1 MVHLHNTLG
10 RSIQEF
16 VPQDEG
22 KVSMYMCGPTVQ
34 SAPHLGH
41 GRAYVFFDV
50 FARYF
55 AWLGNDVTYVINVTD
70 VDDKIIDAA
79 KGGGIEVREHAEAM
93 EKQFFDGMDALGN
106 RRPDV
111 APRATEHIPQM
122 LALIAILIDKGHAY
136 AAGGDVYFSVRTH
149 DSYLTLSGQNLDDM
163 QAGARVDVNDDKRDP
178 LDFALW
184 KGAKPGEPSWD
195 SPWGPGRPGWH
206 IECSAM
212 ASEYLGINFDIHGG
226 GSDLIFPHHENEIA
240 QTRAATGEEFARY
253 WLHNGM
259 LNLGGQKMAKSTGVM
274 IPLSEA
280 TALYSAP
287 VLRLFYLRSH
297 YRSDAEYSEGLLDD
311 AVAAWSRLTAFR
323 RRVDVGD
330 AVPDSD
336 SVEAFRAAMDED
348 FNTPDA
354 ISVLFEIARSGNKR
368 LDDGEGAGELG
379 AAFDLI
385 AGVLGMVVAD
395 TSLDDVA
402 GGITNLADELGIT
415 GSIPG
420 ELIEAIIAL
429 RTEARAEKNWAV
441 ADQIRDGFGALG
453 IVVEDTSNGVRWHRE

>member
-1 MVHLHNTLG
+1 
-10 RSIQEF
+10 
-16 VPQDEG
+16 
-22 KVSMYMCGPTVQ
+22 
-34 SAPHLGH
+34 
-41 GRAYVFFDV
+41 
-50 FARYF
+50 
-55 AWLGNDVTYVINVTD
+55 
-70 VDDKIIDAA
+70 
-79 KGGGIEVREHAEAM
+79 
-93 EKQFFDGMDALGN
+93 
-106 RRPDV
+106 
-111 APRATEHIPQM
+111 
-122 LALIAILIDKGHAY
+122 
-136 AAGGDVYFSVRTH
+136 
-149 DSYLTLSGQNLDDM
+149 
-163 QAGARVDVNDDKRDP
+163 
-178 LDFALW
+178 
-184 KGAKPGEPSWD
+184 
-195 SPWGPGRPGWH
+195 
-206 IECSAM
+206 
-212 ASEYLGINFDIHGG
+212 
-226 GSDLIFPHHENEIA
+226 
-240 QTRAATGEEFARY
+240 
-253 WLHNGM
+253 
-259 LNLGGQKMAKSTGVM
+259 M

-385 AGVLGMVVAD
+385 TGVLGMVVAD